1 MVEFD
6 VFDLGGLDF
15 DAGSVCPSVYTNSKF
30 IKMHFSPKA
39 LKITENYEEAD
50 IFILEHE
57 CPRKDS
63 EWFVISVSEEI
74 QNANVVMSE
83 ENALHLIT
91 LIDNM
96 SSDEFGVGM
105 ADPCDVRN
113 VASGNFIHYDK
124 RFESGRLIYYNRV
137 DLKRNDSLEAIK
149 HLLELK
155 ISASSAGLIVFNS
168 QKDSETLKKIIDQ
181 LDEFPQEP
189 EYEIII
195 MQPALVNLNI
205 EHFLELFVFDYIERK
220 ADECE
225 QN

>member
-15 DAGSVCPSVYTNSKF
+15 NADSVCPSVYTNSEF

-74 QNANVVMSE
+74 QNVNVVMSE
-83 ENALHLIT
+83 ENALHLIA

-96 SSDEFGVGM
+96 CSDEFGVGM

-113 VASGNFIHYDK
+113 VASG
-124 RFESGRLIYYNRV
+124 RLIYYNRV
-137 DLKRNDSLEAIK
+137 DLKRNDPLEAIK

-168 QKDSETLKKIIDQ
+168 QKDSETLKKIINQ

-189 EYEIII
+189 EYEIIV
-195 MQPALVNLNI
+195 MQPALVNLNT
-205 EHFLELFVFDYIERK
+205 EHFLELFVFDYIDRK

-225 QN
+225 HN

>member
-15 DAGSVCPSVYTNSKF
+15 NADSVCPSVYTNSEF

-50 IFILEHE
+50 IFILEYE

-74 QNANVVMSE
+74 QNVNVVMSE
-83 ENALHLIT
+83 ENALHLIA

-96 SSDEFGVGM
+96 CSDEFGVGM

-113 VASGNFIHYDK
+113 VASG
-124 RFESGRLIYYNRV
+124 RLIYYNRV
-137 DLKRNDSLEAIK
+137 DLKRNDPLEAIK
-149 HLLELK
+149 HLLELE

-168 QKDSETLKKIIDQ
+168 QKDSETLKKIINQ

-189 EYEIII
+189 EYEIIV
-195 MQPALVNLNI
+195 MQPALVNLNT
-205 EHFLELFVFDYIERK
+205 EHFLELFVFDYIDRK

-225 QN
+225 HN